1 MNFLIFAITYPIIWI
16 LSKLP
21 MRILY
26 IKSDIFYLVLYYVI
40 GYRKKV
46 VFNNLKL
53 SFPDKTDKELRK
65 ISKDFFRHFTD
76 LFVETVKSVSISK
89 KEILKRYKYTN
100 PELVNKYVKEG
111 RSIALTGAHQANWE
125 WSSSSPLVLNCNIN
139 GAYSHLRNKYFDKLV
154 KETRE
159 RFGIICYESS
169 KTVKAIHTD
178 FSKNKTG
185 AYILLSDQS
194 PQFHKTTY
202 WKTFF
207 GINVPIYT
215 GAEALSKRYNLV
227 VINCATKKIKR
238 GYYETEFQLITD
250 NPKNN
255 NKFEI
260 TDKYIQLTEECVKKQ
275 PQYYLWSHKRFKHKD
290 RFNEWKQLK
299 IAKSK

>member
-1 MNFLIFAITYPIIWI
+1 M
-16 LSKLP
+16 
-21 MRILY
+21 
-26 IKSDIFYLVLYYVI
+26 
-40 GYRKKV
+40 
-46 VFNNLKL
+46 
-53 SFPDKTDKELRK
+53 
-65 ISKDFFRHFTD
+65 
-76 LFVETVKSVSISK
+76 
-89 KEILKRYKYTN
+89 
-100 PELVNKYVKEG
+100 VNKYAKEG

-125 WSSSSPLVLNCNIN
+125 WSSSSPLVLNCNVN
-139 GAYSHLRNKYFDKLV
+139 GAYSNLRNKYFDKLV

-194 PQFHKTTY
+194 PQFHKATY
-202 WKTFF
+202 WRTFF
-207 GINVPIYT
+207 GTNVPIYT

-250 NPKNN
+250 SPKKS

-290 RFNEWKQLK
+290 KFNEWKQLK
-299 IAKSK
+299 IAKTK